1 METYLHYLRA
11 KLKGK
16 VNLVATDDVEAQPEG
31 VVAKRGDIIDQKTYR
46 NLSRFKLVQPLESH
60 LQLEEIFTP
69 NIIYTEINQLV
80 DDDESFSAIDQHF
93 GKGSVLEQC
102 TDSLK
107 QYPELLEVLTIFKI
121 EAQEYYEQS
130 LLSAY
135 LSYIIGLIAKYPQEK
150 IEAAFFAGLFHDIGL
165 LFIPRNCLDKTKR
178 LTAKEWHDMQLHPIV
193 AFKLLKDI
201 EAFPNNAR
209 KAVLEH
215 HERPDGSGYPIG
227 KEEDDITELGS
238 LISLLDDVIVIHN
251 KRFKPLGRSIQN
263 ILPIIQMNTFGYET
277 SVVSAMTQAIKQAP
291 PPVVEDIEKD
301 TVKIL
306 VDYTYQQQLF
316 INKIMDVINQ
326 VNEIVGFTH
335 NSKSVTAIQNT
346 SKKITS
352 VIASSGLQ
360 ESSYV
365 ELLQRLNTEDHQHLH
380 LEVEQTRLML
390 EEVIYQLQGYYKE
403 ANVYS
408 NEKSNTLAEKIQI
421 FVDVFN
427 ATERPPI
434 PEELVQ
440 YWQHLS
446 EKTAV
451 NDNTQK

>member
-1 METYLHYLRA
+1 MTP
-11 KLKGK
+11 
-16 VNLVATDDVEAQPEG
+16 ATIYAEINVL
-31 VVAKRGDIIDQKTYR
+31 IDQ
-46 NLSRFKLVQPLESH
+46 
-60 LQLEEIFTP
+60 
-69 NIIYTEINQLV
+69 
-80 DDDESFSAIDQHF
+80 DESFNAIDQHF

-102 TDSLK
+102 SNELK
-107 QYPELLEVLTIFKI
+107 QYPELLEILTIFKI
-121 EAQEYYEQS
+121 EAIEHYEQS

-135 LSYIIGLIAKYPQEK
+135 LSYIVGLIAKYPQEK
-150 IEAAFFAGLFHDIGL
+150 IEAAFLAGLFHDIGL

-178 LTAKEWHDMQLHPIV
+178 ITAQEWHDMQLHPIV
-193 AFKLLKDI
+193 AFKLLKDV
-201 EAFPNNAR
+201 ENFSSNAR
-209 KAVLEH
+209 KAILEH

-227 KEEDDITELGS
+227 KEEEDITELGS
-238 LISLLDDVIVIHN
+238 LISLLDDIIVIHN

-291 PPVVEDIEKD
+291 PPIIEDIDKE

-326 VNEIVGFTH
+326 VNDIVGFTH

-352 VIASSGLQ
+352 VISSSGLQ

-365 ELLQRLNTEDHQHLH
+365 ELLQRLNSEDHQQLH

-390 EEVIYQLQGYYKE
+390 EEVIYQLQSYYKE

-408 NEKSNTLAEKIQI
+408 NEKSNTLADKIQI

-427 ATERPPI
+427 ATERPSI
-434 PEELVQ
+434 PDELVQ

-446 EKTAV
+446 EKMATSKEQ
-451 NDNTQK
+451 NKKTQ

>member
-16 VNLVATDDVEAQPEG
+16 VNLIATEDIDAQPEG
-31 VVAKRGDIIDQKTYR
+31 VVAQRGDIIDQKTYR
-46 NLSRFKLVQPLESH
+46 NLSRFKLIKPLESY
-60 LQLEEIFTP
+60 LELETIFSP
-69 NIIYTEINQLV
+69 ADIYTEINILIDQ
-80 DDDESFSAIDQHF
+80 DESFSAIDQHF

-102 TDSLK
+102 SNTLK
-107 QYPELLEVLTIFKI
+107 QYPELLEILTIFKI
-121 EAQEYYEQS
+121 EADEQYEQS

-135 LSYIIGLIAKYPQEK
+135 LSYIVGLIAKYPQEK
-150 IEAAFFAGLFHDIGL
+150 IEAAFLAGLFHDIGL

-178 LTAKEWHDMQLHPIV
+178 LSAKEWHDMQLHPIV
-193 AFKLLKDI
+193 AFKLIKGV
-201 EAFPNNAR
+201 ENFPNNAR
-209 KAVLEH
+209 KAILEH
-215 HERPDGSGYPIG
+215 HERPDGSGYPIA
-227 KEEDDITELGS
+227 KEEDNITELGS

-291 PPVVEDIEKD
+291 PPVTEDIDKE

-306 VDYTYQQQLF
+306 IDYTYQQQLF

-326 VNEIVGFTH
+326 VNDIVGFTH
-335 NSKSVTAIQNT
+335 NSKNVTAIQNT
-346 SKKITS
+346 SKKITA

-365 ELLQRLNTEDHQHLH
+365 ELLQRLNAENHQDLH

-390 EEVIYQLQGYYKE
+390 EEVIYQLQSYYKE

-421 FVDVFN
+421 FVDVFD
-427 ATERPPI
+427 ATERPSI

-446 EKTAV
+446 EKMASS
-451 NDNTQK
+451 KK